1 MTENKQRVNKKYL
14 KELSRHDGDTNLGD
28 LLSLNDISSDAI
40 NYYLAHTNS
49 DYILEASEGRNTS
62 EDEPLVSFLMTTWN
76 RKDLLETTL
85 ESIFALAYSNFQFVI
100 VDDHSTDGTDLYI
113 QQLQN
118 KYPDID
124 IIFIKTKGKQ
134 GPGLNKRLGF
144 EEVTGDYVIFIDD
157 DDFYIDKNWI
167 GKALN
172 IFKDNPTVGSVWFNS
187 LQLYMNTE
195 KLLFPKQSQMSL
207 YGLVSTDIVLEG
219 FQDQVKKPQSTFP
232 VIFDTKK
239 YRQAGAEEMKILN
252 DTSIYLRGILA
263 GDVYISDAV
272 VGVYRIHDGSIGKNV
287 SFDFIID
294 NVEEK
299 KMIANRLPSNIS
311 KEHWFYKQS
320 TLSWNYYFAKSRVVN
335 WKGVT
340 KWSRHLSTKYRL
352 KFYLG
357 IIKQRLG
364 YYLQKIKH

>member
-1 MTENKQRVNKKYL
+1 MTENKQCVSVKQL
-14 KELSRHDGDTNLGD
+14 KEMNVHTGDTTLED
-28 LLSLNDISSDAI
+28 LLSLKDISSDAI
-40 NYYLAHTNS
+40 NYYLTQTNS
-49 DYILEASEGRNTS
+49 EYFIEDSEFVTTTVK
-62 EDEPLVSFLMTTWN
+62 EPLVSFLMTTWN
-76 RKDLLETTL
+76 RRELLQKTL
-85 ESIFALAYSNFQFVI
+85 ESIFDLSYSNFQFVI
-100 VDDHSTDGTDLYI
+100 VDDHSTDGTDFYI

-144 EEVTGDYVIFIDD
+144 EKITGDYVIFIDD

-187 LQLYMNTE
+187 LQLYMNKE
-195 KLLFPKQSQMSL
+195 KLLFSKQSQMSL
-207 YGLVSTDIVLEG
+207 YGLVSKEVVLEG
-219 FQDQVKKPQSTFP
+219 FQTQVKKPQSTFP
-232 VIFDTKK
+232 VIYDTKK

-287 SFDFIID
+287 SFDFIMD

-311 KEHWFYKQS
+311 KEQWFYKQS
-320 TLSWNYYFAKSRVVN
+320 ALSWNYYFAKSRVVN
-335 WKGVT
+335 WKGVIR
-340 KWSRHLSTKYRL
+340 WSHQLSTKYRL

-357 IIKQRLG
+357 VIKQRLG